1 MNYITK
7 LRRLLRRKTE
17 IRIISIISLSLM
29 ILVVMGTLSY
39 SYLTG
44 LLNEVMK
51 EVEKNEEVAVIKDI
65 QQGFANVELANV
77 SFKIYDDSNYYMHF
91 SNEMIILKDNV
102 SQLNDLSKPSDSK
115 ELSIY
120 KSLVFKKI
128 NLMDTLMS
136 MELMP
141 NYDNYLKKLK
151 IDISSIPAIKDND
164 KFLVGG
170 KRVTQA
176 YLAQSGKVFSKV
188 KEVLDEVKIERK
200 VAYDIVNKQLVL
212 LTDSLSFYSAKIAK
226 IKQSKA
232 ISKGDIANEKLA
244 VIKWMIV
251 LFCIL
256 ASLFLIALIS
266 VIFRYLRKN
275 SLSNKILKKSKLKAE
290 NLANSKEEFLANMSH
305 EIRTPLNAIVGFT
318 NQLVKSEQAPE
329 QVDQINIIK
338 KSSEHL
344 LHIVNEIL
352 DYSKLENGSI
362 KLENVSFN
370 PAEIAEEVRDML
382 REKSLEREILLSV
395 EVAKNLPITL
405 IGDPVRIRQ
414 IILNLVSN
422 AIKFTENGKV
432 VIRLSCNLLIDKKID
447 FIIQVE
453 DSGIGIPKDKIDQI
467 FNMFVQAESDTTRK
481 YGGTGLGLTIC
492 KRIVDV
498 YGGTINVESEEQKG
512 TIISVT
518 IPLEI
523 AEKEKKLKP
532 KNTNLAIEQ
541 SLKDRRILIVDDQE
555 FNRKLLSV
563 MFRNWDLKYTELD
576 DGIQVIDELEHKSYD
591 LILMDIRMPVM
602 DGIEATKL
610 LRSHSDDKVSKI
622 PVIGVTAAVT
632 PDDKEAGL
640 QAGMNDFLTKPFTEE
655 KLMDIMEKYL
665 PLSPRKHRINVS
677 PKKLDLSGLI
687 DISAGDD
694 YFIINL
700 LEVYLETS
708 QDGIIKIKNAIQE
721 KDKKEIREQAHK
733 ISSPNKFIGAE
744 YLYELLKNLES
755 EALNDATWKTLTDLN
770 KMILVEFEEVKK
782 QVIEKLSQLKKI

>member
-1 MNYITK
+1 
-7 LRRLLRRKTE
+7 
-17 IRIISIISLSLM
+17 
-29 ILVVMGTLSY
+29 
-39 SYLTG
+39 
-44 LLNEVMK
+44 MK
-51 EVEKNEEVAVIKDI
+51 EVETNEEVAVIKDI

-77 SFKIYDDSNYYMHF
+77 SFKIYDDSNYYKHF
-91 SNEMIILKDNV
+91 SNEMFILKSNV
-102 SQLNDLSKPSDSK
+102 NQLNALSKPSDSR
-115 ELSIY
+115 ELGIY
-120 KSLVFKKI
+120 KNLVFKKI

-151 IDISSIPAIKDND
+151 TDISTIPAIKDND

-188 KEVLDEVKIERK
+188 KEVLDEVKTERK
-200 VAYDIVNKQLVL
+200 VAYDIVNKQLVH

-256 ASLFLIALIS
+256 ASFFLVALIS
-266 VIFRYLRKN
+266 VIYRYLRKN
-275 SLSNKILKKSKLKAE
+275 ALSNKILKKSKLKAE

-318 NQLVKSEQAPE
+318 NQLFKSKQATE

-370 PAEIAEEVRDML
+370 PVEIAEEVRDML
-382 REKSLEREILLSV
+382 REKSLEREILVSV
-395 EVAKNLPITL
+395 EVAKNLPVTL

-432 VIRLSCNLLIDKKID
+432 VIRLNCNLLIDKKID

-453 DSGIGIPKDKIDQI
+453 DTGIGIPKDKIDQI

-498 YGGTINVESEEQKG
+498 YGGTINVESEPQKG

-532 KNTNLAIEQ
+532 KNTNLTIEQ

-563 MFRNWDLKYTELD
+563 MFRNWNVKYTELD

-610 LRSHSDDKVSKI
+610 LRSHSDEKVSKI

-632 PDDKEAGL
+632 PDDKESGL
-640 QAGMNDFLTKPFTEE
+640 KAGMNDFLTKPFTEE

-694 YFIINL
+694 SFIINL

-708 QDGIIKIKNAIQE
+708 KDGIIKIKNAIQE

-744 YLYELLKNLES
+744 YLYELLKKIEL
-755 EALNDATWKTLTDLN
+755 EALNEATWKTLTDLD
-770 KMILVEFEEVKK
+770 KLIKIEFEEVKK
-782 QVIEKLSQLKKI
+782 QVIEKLIQLKKI

>member
-1 MNYITK
+1 
-7 LRRLLRRKTE
+7 
-17 IRIISIISLSLM
+17 M

-44 LLNEVMK
+44 LLNEMMR
-51 EVEKNEEVAVIKDI
+51 EVETNEEVAIIKDI
-65 QQGFANVELANV
+65 QQSFANVELANV
-77 SFKIYDDSNYYMHF
+77 SFKIYDDSNYYKHF
-91 SNEMIILKDNV
+91 SNEMSTLKENV
-102 SQLNDLSKPSDSK
+102 NQLNNLTKSSDSK

-120 KSLVFKKI
+120 KRLVFNKI
-128 NLMDTLMS
+128 NLMDTLMA

-141 NYDNYLKKLK
+141 NYENYLKKLK
-151 IDISSIPAIKDND
+151 TDISTIPAIKDND

-176 YLAQSGKVFSKV
+176 YLAQSGKVFAKV
-188 KEVLDEVKIERK
+188 KEVLDEVKMERK
-200 VAYDIVNKQLVL
+200 IAYDKINKQLVL
-212 LTDSLSFYSAKIAK
+212 LTDSLSYYSAKIAK

-232 ISKGDIANEKLA
+232 ISKGDIANSRLA

-256 ASLFLIALIS
+256 ASFFLVALIS
-266 VIFRYLRKN
+266 IIVRYLRKN
-275 SLSNKILKKSKLKAE
+275 ALSNKILKNSKLKAE
-290 NLANSKEEFLANMSH
+290 NLANTKEEFLANMSH

-318 NQLVKSEQAPE
+318 NQLVKSKQAPE

-362 KLENVSFN
+362 KLENVLFN
-370 PAEIAEEVRDML
+370 PTEIANEVRDMML
-382 REKSLEREILLSV
+382 QKSLEREVHLSV
-395 EVAKNLPITL
+395 EVAKNIPKSM

-422 AIKFTENGKV
+422 AIKFTENGNV
-432 VIRLSCNLLIDKKID
+432 FIRLKCNLLIDRKID
-447 FIIQVE
+447 LIIEVE

-498 YGGTINVESEEQKG
+498 YGGTIDVESEPNIK
-512 TIISVT
+512 TIISVS

-523 AEKEKKLKP
+523 AEKEEKLLKRE
-532 KNTNLAIEQ
+532 NNNDSIANNL
-541 SLKDRRILIVDDQE
+541 KGRKILIVDDQE

-563 MFRNWDLKYTELD
+563 MFKNWGVKYAELD
-576 DGIQVIDELEHKSYD
+576 DGIQVIDELEQNSYD
-591 LILMDIRMPVM
+591 LILMDIRMLVM
-602 DGIEATKL
+602 DGIETTKL
-610 LRSHSDDKVSKI
+610 LRNHSNEELSKI
-622 PVIGVTAAVT
+622 PVIGVTAAIT

-640 QAGMNDFLTKPFTEE
+640 QAGMNDFLTKPFTED
-655 KLMDIMEKYL
+655 KLLRIMEKYL
-665 PLSPRKHRINVS
+665 PLSPLK
-677 PKKLDLSGLI
+677 PKESEVVNSLNLSGLI

-694 YFIINL
+694 SFIINL
-700 LEVYLETS
+700 LEVYLKTS
-708 QDGIIKIKNAIQE
+708 LEGFKKIKTAIKE

-733 ISSPNKFIGAE
+733 ISSPNKYIGAE
-744 YLYELLKNLES
+744 HIYELLKELELKVS
-755 EALNDATWKTLTDLN
+755 NDASWKSLTELN
-770 KMILVEFEEVKK
+770 RLIIAEFEEVKK
-782 QVIEKLSQLKKI
+782 QVIEKLNELK

>member
-1 MNYITK
+1 MKYITK

-17 IRIISIISLSLM
+17 TRIIAIISLSLM

-44 LLNEVMK
+44 LLNEMMK

-77 SFKIYDDSNYYMHF
+77 SFKIYDDSNYYEHF
-91 SNEMIILKDNV
+91 SNEMVILKGNV
-102 SQLNDLSKPSDSK
+102 NQLNALTRPTDSK

-120 KSLVFKKI
+120 KNLVFKKI

-151 IDISSIPAIKDND
+151 TDISTIPAIKDND

-188 KEVLDEVKIERK
+188 KEVLDEVKTERK
-200 VAYDIVNKQLVL
+200 VAYDKVNKQLVL

-232 ISKGDIANEKLA
+232 ISKGDIANDRLA

-256 ASLFLIALIS
+256 ASFFLVALIS
-266 VIFRYLRKN
+266 VIVRYLRKN
-275 SLSNKILKKSKLKAE
+275 ALSNKILKMSKLKAE

-352 DYSKLENGSI
+352 DYSKLENGSL
-362 KLENVSFN
+362 KLENISFN
-370 PAEIAEEVRDML
+370 PAEIANDVRDMMFQ
-382 REKSLEREILLSV
+382 KSLDREIILSV
-395 EVAKNLPITL
+395 DVAQNIPKAL

-422 AIKFTENGKV
+422 ALKFTENGHV
-432 VIRLSCNLLIDKKID
+432 IIRLKCNLFIEKKVDLIIE
-447 FIIQVE
+447 VE
-453 DSGIGIPKDKIDQI
+453 DTGIGIPKDKIDQI

-481 YGGTGLGLTIC
+481 YGGTGLGLSIC

-498 YGGTINVESEEQKG
+498 YGGTINVESEPNIR
-512 TIISVT
+512 TVISVS

-523 AEKEKKLKP
+523 AEKEE
-532 KNTNLAIEQ
+532 KNKRVNNNIALEK
-541 SLKDRRILIVDDQE
+541 SLSGRRILIVDDQE

-563 MFRNWDLKYTELD
+563 MFKNWDVKYTELD
-576 DGIQVIDELEHKSYD
+576 DGIQVIDELEQKSYD

-610 LRSHSDDKVSKI
+610 LRSHSDEKVFKI
-622 PVIGVTAAVT
+622 PVIGVTAAIT

-655 KLMDIMEKYL
+655 KLLRIMEEYL
-665 PLSPRKHRINVS
+665 PLSPRKPRENVTVNT
-677 PKKLDLSGLI
+677 LDLSGLI

-694 YFIINL
+694 SFIINL

-708 QDGIIKIKNAIQE
+708 ADGFSKIKLAIKE
-721 KDKKEIREQAHK
+721 KDKPEIREQAHK

-744 YLYELLKNLES
+744 HLYELLKELES
-755 EALNDATWKTLTDLN
+755 KALNDATWKTITDLN
-770 KMILVEFEEVKK
+770 KLIMAEFEEVKK
-782 QVIEKLSQLKKI
+782 QVIDKLSQLK